1 MAATSTP
8 SFRLIIDAF
17 DDYAKQVGEDLTK
30 NPLADALR
38 ACDSPNAVLELLQE
52 KAHAFKEY
60 RDGDHKLIG
69 CLKPIV
75 QVVQRFSDVIGCAIS
90 FVSRIRRFVVV
101 ASNFTYQ
108 PPGAVST
115 CECNLCQRECSP
127 HSAYPVVFVTIP
139 LLDLWKHQAA
149 TGVSSSYD
157 SLVDLFECL
166 GNFFKRLEIYTA
178 VSVTPLMTDIIV
190 KIMVELLSVLALAT
204 KQVKQGRLSKWM
216 IVSKLWLLNMV
227 QRSSQRSF

>member
-1 MAATSTP
+1 MATTSTP
-8 SFRLIIDAF
+8 NFRLLIDAF

-69 CLKPIV
+69 YLKPVV
-75 QVVQRFSDVIGCAIS
+75 QVVQGFSGFIGDAIT
-90 FVSRIRRFVVV
+90 FVSQIRRFVVV
-101 ASNFTYQ
+101 SSFTYL
-108 PPGAVST
+108 PLGAVSGS
-115 CECNLCQRECSP
+115 ECNLCRRECSP
-127 HSAYPVVFVTIP
+127 HSTYIVIFVTIYLP
-139 LLDLWKHQAA
+139 NPRKHQAA

-166 GNFFKRLEIYTA
+166 ANFLKRLEIYTA
-178 VSVTPLMTDIIV
+178 VPVTPLMTDIIV

-204 KQVKQGRLSKWM
+204 KQVKQGRLSKYM
-216 IVSKLWLLNMV
+216 IGSKL
-227 QRSSQRSF
+227 

>member
-1 MAATSTP
+1 MATTSTP
-8 SFRLIIDAF
+8 SFQLIIDAF

-52 KAHAFKEY
+52 KANAFKEY
-60 RDGDHKLIG
+60 RDGNHKLIG
-69 CLKPIV
+69 YLKPVV
-75 QVVQRFSDVIGCAIS
+75 QVVQGFSGVIGTAIS
-90 FVSRIRRFVVV
+90 LVSRIRRFVVL
-101 ASNFTYQ
+101 ASNVTY
-108 PPGAVST
+108 PLLGAVST

-127 HSAYPVVFVTIP
+127 YSASLVVFVTTHFP
-139 LLDLWKHQAA
+139 NLWKHQAA

-166 GNFFKRLEIYTA
+166 GNFLKRLEIYTA
-178 VSVTPLMTDIIV
+178 VPVTPLMTDIIV

-204 KQVKQGRLSKWM
+204 KQVKQGRLSRW
-216 IVSKLWLLNMV
+216 IIGSKLC
-227 QRSSQRSF
+227 

>member
-1 MAATSTP
+1 MPTTSTP

-17 DDYAKQVGEDLTK
+17 DDYAKQVGEDLINK
-30 NPLADALR
+30 SLAGALR

-52 KAHAFKEY
+52 KANAFKEY

-69 CLKPIV
+69 CLKPVV
-75 QVVQRFSDVIGCAIS
+75 QVVQGFSGVIGTAIS
-90 FVSRIRRFVVV
+90 LVSPILRFVV
-101 ASNFTYQ
+101 ASNFTDL

-127 HSAYPVVFVTIP
+127 HGAYPLVFVTIHLP
-139 LLDLWKHQAA
+139 DLWKHQAA
-149 TGVSSSYD
+149 TGVSASYD

-166 GNFFKRLEIYTA
+166 GNFLKRLEIYTA
-178 VSVTPLMTDIIV
+178 VPVTPLMTDIIV

-204 KQVKQGRLSKWM
+204 KQVKQGRLSKW
-216 IVSKLWLLNMV
+216 IIGSRLC
-227 QRSSQRSF
+227 

>member
-1 MAATSTP
+1 MATTSSP

-60 RDGDHKLIG
+60 RDGDRKLIG
-69 CLKPIV
+69 CLKPVV
-75 QVVQRFSDVIGCAIS
+75 QVVQGFSGIIGEAIS
-90 FVSRIRRFVVV
+90 LVSQIRRFLVL
-101 ASNFTYQ
+101 ASDVTYLLL
-108 PPGAVST
+108 GAVST
-115 CECNLCQRECSP
+115 CECDLCQRECSP
-127 HSAYPVVFVTIP
+127 HSAYPVIFATNH
-139 LLDLWKHQAA
+139 LSNLWKHQAA

-166 GNFFKRLEIYTA
+166 GYFLKRLQVYTT
-178 VSVTPLMTDIIV
+178 VTVTPLMSEIIV
-190 KIMVELLSVLALAT
+190 KIMAELLSVLALAT
-204 KQVKQGRLSKWM
+204 KQVKQGRFSK
-216 IVSKLWLLNMV
+216 
-227 QRSSQRSF
+227 